1 MRLVRVLVAERVL
14 DEWLELLEQHPID
27 YVVTPESSGRED
39 AVIVEFPLPTAAVN
53 DVLSDIREAG
63 LDHEYAV
70 ISEAHTAQTTRFRDL
85 QEEYA
90 GVVDDSIDPLEI
102 RSAAF
107 EMSPSPLTY
116 YVMTILSAVVATAG
130 LLLDSAAI
138 VIGAMVIAPQ
148 LGAAIT
154 ASIGTILND
163 RAMIVD
169 GFRSFVGGLLVAMI
183 GAVVFSW
190 FIRTMHFLPPA
201 LDVETVAQIDSRT
214 SPGILSVVIGICAGA
229 AGAFGLATAVPLS
242 IVGVMVAA
250 AVIPPAAAVGIA
262 LVWSLP
268 DVAMGAFVLLV
279 INAVFITLTMMF
291 VLAALGYRPETWSTG
306 TFREHISF
314 KTANYAV
321 VSVGVLVVLLFG
333 SGLLIADEVRFDRE
347 VNSEVESVLNEDEY
361 NDLELVE
368 IETEFTSG
376 DVTDDEREISVIINR
391 PADEEYPGLADRL
404 ADRVTERTDIDT
416 HIEIEYREK
425 EWSEGS

>member
-14 DEWLELLEQHPID
+14 DDWIELLERRPID
-27 YVVTPESSGRED
+27 YVITTEASDRED
-39 AVIVEFPLPTAAVN
+39 AVLVEFPLPTAAVS
-53 DVLSDIREAG
+53 DVLADIREAG
-63 LDHEYAV
+63 LDREYAV
-70 ISEAHTAQTTRFRDL
+70 ITGAQTAQTTRFKEL
-85 QEEYA
+85 QEEYT

-116 YVMTILSAVVATAG
+116 YVMTVLSAIVATAG

-163 RAMIVD
+163 RKMIVD
-169 GFRSFVGGLLVAMI
+169 GFRSFVAGLLVAMV

-190 FIRTMHFLPPA
+190 FIRTMHFLPPT

-262 LVWSLP
+262 IVWSLP

-279 INAVFITLTMMF
+279 INAVFITLTMMV

-306 TFREHISF
+306 TFREHISL
-314 KTANYAV
+314 KTSNY
-321 VSVGVLVVLLFG
+321 SVLSVCILVVLLAG
-333 SGLLIADEVRFDRE
+333 SGLLITDEVGFDRE
-347 VNSEVESVLNEDEY
+347 VNGEIEAVLSEDEY
-361 NDLELVE
+361 DDLELVE
-368 IETEFTSG
+368 IQTEFTSG
-376 DVTDDEREISVIINR
+376 DVTDDEREVSVIINR
-391 PADEEYPGLADRL
+391 PADETYPDLADRL
-404 ADRVTERTDIDT
+404 ADQVTEQTGT
-416 HIEIEYREK
+416 ETSIEIEYQEK
-425 EWSEGS
+425 EWSE

>member
-1 MRLVRVLVAERVL
+1 MRLVRVLVAEEVL
-14 DEWLELLEQHPID
+14 DEWLELLEERPID
-27 YVVTPESSGRED
+27 YVVTSEASDRQD

-53 DVLSDIREAG
+53 DVLADIREAG
-63 LDHEYAV
+63 LDREYAV
-70 ISEAHTAQTTRFRDL
+70 ITSAQTAQTERFRDL

-90 GVVDDSIDPLEI
+90 DVVDDSIDPLEI

-107 EMSPSPLTY
+107 DMTPSPLTY
-116 YVMTILSAVVATAG
+116 YVMTVLSAIVATAG

-154 ASIGTILND
+154 ACIGTILND
-163 RAMIVD
+163 RTMIVS
-169 GFRSFVGGLLVAMI
+169 GFRSFVGGLLVAML
-183 GAVVFSW
+183 GAIAFSW
-190 FIRTMHFLPPA
+190 FVRTMHFLPPA

-262 LVWSLP
+262 IIWSLP

-279 INAVFITLTMMF
+279 VNAVFISLTMMV
-291 VLAALGYRPETWSTG
+291 VLWALGYRPESWSSG
-306 TFREHISF
+306 RIRDHLSFR
-314 KTANYAV
+314 TANYAV
-321 VSVGVLVVLLFG
+321 VSIAVLIVLLTG
-333 SGLLIADEVRFDRE
+333 SGLLIADEVAYDRE
-347 VNSEVESVLNEDEY
+347 VNAEIEAALNEDDYEE
-361 NDLELVE
+361 LELVE

-376 DVTDDEREISVIINR
+376 DVTDEEREIAVIVNR
-391 PADEEYPGLADRL
+391 PADQDYPELADRL
-404 ADRVTERTDIDT
+404 ADQVTERTGIDSS
-416 HIEIEYREK
+416 IEIEYREK
-425 EWSEGS
+425 EWSTGS